1 MEGEKEKT
9 ARGAKLQLNRRA
21 GLASEAV
28 EVGFTAHILRATAAT
43 CETFVAREMSA
54 IESKKLDAVAC
65 DALKYRRGSLE
76 RRRRKQDESKVKASV
91 VEVEGEIQQKY

>member
-43 CETFVAREMSA
+43 CETFCS
-54 IESKKLDAVAC
+54 S
-65 DALKYRRGSLE
+65 
-76 RRRRKQDESKVKASV
+76 
-91 VEVEGEIQQKY
+91 

>member
-65 DALKYRRGSLE
+65 EALKYRRGSLRE
-76 RRRRKQDESKVKASV
+76 EEENKMKVK
-91 VEVEGEIQQKY
+91 